1 MRVCAKTRCDAG
13 PIATVALVYIT
24 REVVVE
30 DLTTAR
36 DPALLDLC
44 AEHLERMVPPR
55 GWSVRDERILVGAV
69 AEE

>member
-30 DLTTAR
+30 DLTTDR

-44 AEHLERMVPPR
+44 AEHLGRMVPPR
-55 GWSVRDERILVGAV
+55 GWSVRDERILVSAV
-69 AEE
+69 ADG